1 MNDDTAKA
9 AGPDAPGR
17 KTLLHPRLDAD
28 GKALDVVP
36 TVLGRWDGLMVCTL
50 ACRPDFDPHD
60 FAWVGTEDLGG
71 GVLGVAIYTGLTAES
86 PYVWITA
93 DGGPARY
100 LVCLYVGAADGE
112 PPEDPFLVS
121 GGTAEEVVAEA
132 LRMITSARSMRW
144 APAR

>member
-17 KTLLHPRLDAD
+17 RKALLHPRLDAN
-28 GKALDVVP
+28 GKALGAVQ
-36 TVLGRWDGLMVCTL
+36 TVLGRWDGLMICLL

-71 GVLGVAIYTGLTAES
+71 GVLGVAIYAGLTAES
-86 PYVWITA
+86 PYVWITED
-93 DGGPARY
+93 DGPGRRY
-100 LVCLYVGAADGE
+100 LVCLHVGDADGE

-121 GGTAEEVVAEA
+121 GGTAEQVAAEA
-132 LRMITSARSMRW
+132 LRMIASARSMR
-144 APAR
+144 